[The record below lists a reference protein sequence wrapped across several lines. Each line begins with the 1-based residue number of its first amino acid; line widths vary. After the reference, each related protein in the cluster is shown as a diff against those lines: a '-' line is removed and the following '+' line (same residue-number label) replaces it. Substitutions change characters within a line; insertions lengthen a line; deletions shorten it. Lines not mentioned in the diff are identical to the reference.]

1 MDPSANPIC
10 VALDTPDPA
19 KARALLADLKAHVGM
34 AKIGM
39 ELFFAHGPEGY
50 REVAAAGVPIFL
62 DLKLHDIPNTV
73 AGGIASLM
81 RLEPLPTIVNVHA
94 SGGKAM
100 MEAAARAV
108 GGAATRIIAVTLL
121 TSLSQDDA
129 AEIGFDAARS
139 TAEHTAEL
147 ALLAMASGLDGV
159 VCSPDDAAGIRAACG
174 AQFLTVVPGIRP
186 EGSPSGDQKRI
197 ATPQNARSAG
207 ADILVIGRPI
217 TAAPDPIAA
226 AWGIADSLGF

>member
-1 MDPSANPIC
+1 MDPFANPVC

-19 KARALLADLKAHVGM
+19 RARALLTTLKAHVGM

-39 ELFFAHGPEGY
+39 ELFYAHGPEGY
-50 REVAAAGVPIFL
+50 REVAGAGVPIFL

-81 RLEPLPTIVNVHA
+81 RLEPLPAIVNVHA

-129 AEIGFDAARS
+129 AEIGFDTARS
-139 TAEHTAEL
+139 TAEHAAEL

-159 VCSPDDAAGIRAACG
+159 VCSPDDVAGIRAACG
-174 AQFLTVVPGIRP
+174 SQFLTVIPGIRP
-186 EGSPSGDQKRI
+186 EGSAAGDQKRI
-197 ATPQNARSAG
+197 ATPQSARAAG

>member
-1 MDPSANPIC
+1 MDASANPVC

-19 KARALLADLKAHVGM
+19 KARALLSDLKAYVGM

-39 ELFFAHGPEGY
+39 ELFYAHGPEGY

-73 AGGIASLM
+73 AGGMASLM
-81 RLEPLPTIVNVHA
+81 RLQPLPAIVNVHA

-108 GGAATRIIAVTLL
+108 GAAATRIIAVTLL

-129 AEIGFDAARS
+129 DEIGFDATRS
-139 TAEHTAEL
+139 TAEHAAGL

-159 VCSPDDAAGIRAACG
+159 VCSPDDVAGIRLACG
-174 AQFLTVVPGIRP
+174 TQFLTVVPGIRP
-186 EGSPSGDQKRI
+186 EGSSSGDQKRI
-197 ATPQNARSAG
+197 ATPQSARAAG

>member
-1 MDPSANPIC
+1 
-10 VALDTPDPA
+10 
-19 KARALLADLKAHVGM
+19 M

-39 ELFFAHGPEGY
+39 ELFYAHGPEGY

-81 RLEPLPTIVNVHA
+81 RLRPLPAIVNVHA

-100 MEAAARAV
+100 MQAAARAV
-108 GGAATRIIAVTLL
+108 GARRPASSPSPSSPACRRTMP
-121 TSLSQDDA
+121 
-129 AEIGFDAARS
+129 ARS
-139 TAEHTAEL
+139 ASMPRARPPSMPRGL

-159 VCSPDDAAGIRAACG
+159 VCSPDDVAGIRAACG
-174 AQFLTVVPGIRP
+174 PQFLTVVPGIRP

-197 ATPQNARSAG
+197 ATPQSARTAG

>member
-19 KARALLADLKAHVGM
+19 KARALLTDLKAHVGM
-34 AKIGM
+34 AKVGM
-39 ELFFAHGPEGY
+39 ELFYAHGPEGY

-73 AGGIASLM
+73 AGGMASLM
-81 RLEPLPTIVNVHA
+81 RLDPLPAIVNVHA

-100 MEAAARAV
+100 MEAAAHAV
-108 GGAATRIIAVTLL
+108 GGAATRIVAVTLL

-129 AEIGFDAARS
+129 AQVGFDASRS

-147 ALLAMASGLDGV
+147 ALLAMSSGLDGV
-159 VCSPDDAAGIRAACG
+159 VCSPNDVAGIRAACG
-174 AQFLTVVPGIRP
+174 QQFLTVVPGIRP
-186 EGSPSGDQKRI
+186 EGSASGDQKRI
-197 ATPQNARSAG
+197 ATPESARADG